1 MGKALLEK
9 LGIKAQLRDGID
21 YYLDCNIYTSADTGK
36 RLYHT
41 DVINAIKNY
50 KG

>member
-1 MGKALLEK
+1 MKIFFQK
-9 LGIKAQLRDGID
+9 SCNTFRF
-21 YYLDCNIYTSADTGK
+21 DCNIYTSADTGK
-36 RLYHT
+36 ILYHR